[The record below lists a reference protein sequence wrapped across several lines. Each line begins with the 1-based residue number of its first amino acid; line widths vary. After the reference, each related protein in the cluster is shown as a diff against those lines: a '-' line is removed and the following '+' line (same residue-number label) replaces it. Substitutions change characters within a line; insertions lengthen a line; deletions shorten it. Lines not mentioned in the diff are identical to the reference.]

1 MSKFANVSDTQNSQS
16 MSIESLTDNDNKE
29 IEELMISNTDND
41 DEADEDSEEGESSDE
56 EEIIS

>member
-1 MSKFANVSDTQNSQS
+1 

-29 IEELMISNTDND
+29 IEELVISNTDND
-41 DEADEDSEEGESSDE
+41 DEADRDSEEGESSDE

>member
-1 MSKFANVSDTQNSQS
+1 MSDTQNSQS